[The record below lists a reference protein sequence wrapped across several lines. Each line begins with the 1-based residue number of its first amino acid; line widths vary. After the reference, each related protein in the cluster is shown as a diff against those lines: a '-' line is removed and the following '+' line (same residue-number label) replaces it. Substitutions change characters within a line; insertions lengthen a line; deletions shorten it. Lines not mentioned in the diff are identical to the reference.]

1 MRTHRSPAED
11 SAIGDPAGGRT
22 RTPLVVSLEDW
33 VLNTTSEKLVSIF
46 TEVFE
51 LPEGA
56 SVPDV
61 RQAAEPRWDSL
72 AHVILVGAI
81 ESEFGLQ
88 IDAADSLTL
97 TSYNAIAVYLEGRG
111 L

>member
-1 MRTHRSPAED
+1 M
-11 SAIGDPAGGRT
+11 
-22 RTPLVVSLEDW
+22 LE
-33 VLNTTSEKLVSIF
+33 TTSAKLTNIF
-46 TEVFE
+46 MEVFE
-51 LPEGA
+51 LPAGA
-56 SVPDV
+56 RVPDV
-61 RQAAEPRWDSL
+61 RQSAEPRWDSL

-97 TSYNAIAVYLEGRG
+97 TSYPAIAVYLEGRG

>member
-1 MRTHRSPAED
+1 
-11 SAIGDPAGGRT
+11 
-22 RTPLVVSLEDW
+22 
-33 VLNTTSEKLVSIF
+33 VLDTTSGKLANIF

-51 LPEGA
+51 LAKGTSA
-56 SVPDV
+56 LHV

-81 ESEFGLQ
+81 ESEFGIQ

-97 TSYNAIAVYLEGRG
+97 TSYDAIATYLEGRG